1 MLATFGKVLDERL
14 VYAISKCEFRFCTHS
29 ISRRR
34 KSMSFGEARVV
45 VLLCAVS
52 KSYCCGRNGLT
63 LQIITPRIRGSAKFL
78 LVDLYTE
85 LDECNEVSGDDLS
98 RQWHLRGAR
107 GDSDSPYRNEERSQ
121 MVFTFTSGWNA
132 IIRLFITMPFKTNLT
147 VDVTQ

>member
-1 MLATFGKVLDERL
+1 
-14 VYAISKCEFRFCTHS
+14 
-29 ISRRR
+29 
-34 KSMSFGEARVV
+34 MSFGEATVV

-52 KSYCCGRNGLT
+52 KCYCCGKNGLT
-63 LQIITPRIRGSAKFL
+63 LQIIAPRVRGSAKFL

-85 LDECNEVSGDDLS
+85 FDDYKAVSGDDVS

-132 IIRLFITMPFKTNLT
+132 IIRLFIRMSFKTNLT
-147 VDVTQ
+147 VNVTQ

>member
-1 MLATFGKVLDERL
+1 MLATIGRELDERL
-14 VYAISKCEFRFCTHS
+14 AYAISKCAFRFCTHS
-29 ISRRR
+29 ISCRR

-45 VLLCAVS
+45 VLLRAVS

-63 LQIITPRIRGSAKFL
+63 LQIITPRVRGSVKFL

-85 LDECNEVSGDDLS
+85 LDDCNEVSGYDVS

-107 GDSDSPYRNEERSQ
+107 GDSDSLYRNEERNQ

-132 IIRLFITMPFKTNLT
+132 IIRLFVTMSFKTNLT
-147 VDVTQ
+147 VNVTH